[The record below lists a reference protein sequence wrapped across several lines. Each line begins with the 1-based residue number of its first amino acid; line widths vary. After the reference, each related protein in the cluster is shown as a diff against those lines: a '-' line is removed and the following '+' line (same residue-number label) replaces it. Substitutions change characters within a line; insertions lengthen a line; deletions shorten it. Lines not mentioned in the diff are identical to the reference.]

1 MKIIRVLVFWI
12 YSITYFSVVK
22 MLNAVK
28 WCRPLEFIFSFINS
42 IFSVIILTIMW
53 YKFGWIYS
61 VPSIIAFI
69 IIGWFFNLKMLM
81 SYDPDYSDEEIE
93 DILKIRNKIKLH
105 GFIIMFG
112 RKEGTEVYNENQ
124 EI

>member
-1 MKIIRVLVFWI
+1 
-12 YSITYFSVVK
+12 
-22 MLNAVK
+22 
-28 WCRPLEFIFSFINS
+28 
-42 IFSVIILTIMW
+42 MW